1 MQRTLILLAALI
13 LMISTAS
20 AWEIKSTEF
29 DVVNKTLTIKF
40 ELNPFERILLL
51 ILGGDYTKQITES
64 YIEGNYTLISAGY
77 EQVKINVHGTI
88 SFKKPTEVLI
98 KNGDY
103 YYLINTTYLRV

>member
-1 MQRTLILLAALI
+1 MQKTLILLVALI
-13 LMISTAS
+13 LMISTVS

-40 ELNPFERILLL
+40 ELNPIERVFLL

-77 EQVKINVHGTI
+77 EQVRINISGTI

-103 YYLINTTYLRV
+103 HYLINTTYLRV